1 MPNIELLMDKVAQAI
16 KISGLG
22 DIFFSTHDL
31 RYANAHLPLDQ
42 KIREQCTF
50 SLGGLKKQA
59 PINSQRDFTDW
70 RICQPNFKK
79 RNWPYID
86 EL

>member
-1 MPNIELLMDKVAQAI
+1 MDKVAQAI

-42 KIREQCTF
+42 KTREQCTF
-50 SLGGLKKQA
+50 SLGG
-59 PINSQRDFTDW
+59 
-70 RICQPNFKK
+70 
-79 RNWPYID
+79 
-86 EL
+86 